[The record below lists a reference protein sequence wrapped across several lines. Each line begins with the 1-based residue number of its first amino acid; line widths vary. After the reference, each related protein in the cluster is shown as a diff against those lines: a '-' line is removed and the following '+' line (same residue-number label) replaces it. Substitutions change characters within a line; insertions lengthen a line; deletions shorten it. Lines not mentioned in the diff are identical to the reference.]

1 MVLHVALVSLSCLH
15 ILYEVHTHVGIWEY
29 LGTEGVRAVLGKL
42 VK

>member
-1 MVLHVALVSLSCLH
+1 MVLHMALVSFSCLH
-15 ILYEVHTHVGIWEY
+15 ILYEAHTNVGIWEY